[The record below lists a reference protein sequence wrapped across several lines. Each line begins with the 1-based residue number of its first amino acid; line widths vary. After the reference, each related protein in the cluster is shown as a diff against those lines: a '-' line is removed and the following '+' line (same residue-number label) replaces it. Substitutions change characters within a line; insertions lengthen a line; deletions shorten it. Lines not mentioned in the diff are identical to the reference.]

1 MIQTNDS
8 LTKIFFF
15 NYVIIFLMLNFFPL
29 MTELKTW
36 VSNSVQLLKFFIVLS
51 LIYLTHD
58 ILC

>member
-1 MIQTNDS
+1 MIQTSDS

-15 NYVIIFLMLNFFPL
+15 NYIFLTLNFFPL

-36 VSNSVQLLKFFIVLS
+36 VSNSVQLLKFFTVLS

-58 ILC
+58 MLC

>member
-1 MIQTNDS
+1 MIQTSDS

-15 NYVIIFLMLNFFPL
+15 NYIFLMLNFFPL

-36 VSNSVQLLKFFIVLS
+36 VSNSVQLLKFFTVLS

-58 ILC
+58 MLC